1 MKKVCINSLIEKE
14 LIRFNRIIYIN
25 KLNVKQLHLKRYG
38 GVEICFKGN

>member
-1 MKKVCINSLIEKE
+1 MYQLFKRKEIRSRLIH
-14 LIRFNRIIYIN
+14 FNRMIYIK